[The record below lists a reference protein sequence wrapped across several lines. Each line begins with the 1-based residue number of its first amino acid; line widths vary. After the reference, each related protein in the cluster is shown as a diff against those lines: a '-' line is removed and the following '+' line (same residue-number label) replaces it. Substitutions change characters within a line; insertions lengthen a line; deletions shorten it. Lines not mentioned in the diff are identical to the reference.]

1 VTDEKNKSGLDE
13 QTFQKLLEAASVL
26 QKHNRGIRKTAVSPE
41 PHREQFRDPAP
52 ATEDALR
59 KGAPAAEENTR
70 TTPDYSLTLAEIV
83 EVQHQI
89 QIRHLESDQSM
100 ALVAERIA
108 RITKAS
114 GAAIGIL
121 EGKIVR
127 YRASAGAA
135 LPLESEVSLE
145 TAICADTVQT
155 GKVLRAPDVNTALL
169 FDPAVC
175 MERGIQ
181 SLVAVPIY
189 HDGSIAGALELYFD
203 RVNGFIEQ
211 DIHTCQL
218 MAGLVTEAI
227 SRDAGS
233 ALKKSMA
240 AERSSMLAAI
250 EKIKPS
256 LAALAGPRAEASPP
270 MKSGK
275 NVAAPT
281 LNVAEP
287 CACWKCGGP
296 LIEEEQFCGRCGAPR
311 IGEVDTASIQSKLAS
326 ALHMH
331 QASRELPFAPFSETV
346 PQLEEQGADIANDA
360 TEEATE
366 EAHQDGVLQP
376 FSIAGLAEEDSSPT
390 ESLVSHAPEEHS
402 TEPLSLGSEAVK
414 NNLEAHP
421 VALVRARQ
429 QDIIWSSA
437 SRAREFLESL
447 ARTSSPGALARF
459 WRARRGDFYLVVAVI
474 LVLIVIRWGI
484 LSNRSVGASGGG
496 ATASSSAARHK
507 SPADADLSVFDKLL
521 ISLGLAEAP
530 EAPEYKYKGNP
541 NTQVWIDPHTALYYC
556 PGSELYGKTPKGRF
570 ASQQDAQLDQF
581 EPASRRA
588 CN

>member
-1 VTDEKNKSGLDE
+1 VTDQKKNPGLDE
-13 QTFQKLLEAASVL
+13 QSFQKLLEAASVL
-26 QKHNRGIRKTAVSPE
+26 QEHNRGIRKTAVSSE
-41 PHREQFRDPAP
+41 PPREQAP
-52 ATEDALR
+52 ATQDALR
-59 KGAPAAEENTR
+59 KSAPPAEENTR

-121 EGKIVR
+121 EGKIIR
-127 YRASAGAA
+127 YRAGAGAPA

-155 GKVLRAPDVNTALL
+155 GKVLRAPDVHIALL
-169 FDPAVC
+169 SDPAVC
-175 MERGIQ
+175 IGRGIQ

-256 LAALAGPRAEASPP
+256 LAALAGSRAENPAA
-270 MKSGK
+270 KNSGE
-275 NVAAPT
+275 NVATPA
-281 LNVAEP
+281 LSVAEP

-296 LIEEEQFCGRCGAPR
+296 LIDEEQFCGKCGAPR
-311 IGEVDTASIQSKLAS
+311 VGEVDTASIQSKLAS

-331 QASRELPFAPFSETV
+331 QASRELPFAPFNETV
-346 PQLEEQGADIANDA
+346 PQLEEHGADIANDA
-360 TEEATE
+360 TEEE
-366 EAHQDGVLQP
+366 HQDGVLQP
-376 FSIAGLAEEDSSPT
+376 FSIAGLEGEDSSPT
-390 ESLVSHAPEEHS
+390 ESFVSHAPEEDS
-402 TEPLSLGSEAVK
+402 AEPLSVGSQVGK
-414 NNLEAHP
+414 NNVEAHP
-421 VALVRARQ
+421 GALVRARQ

-437 SRAREFLESL
+437 SRAREFLDSL
-447 ARTSSPGALARF
+447 AKTSSPGALARF

-484 LSNRSVGASGGG
+484 LSNRSVGASGSGG
-496 ATASSSAARHK
+496 TASSSAARRK
-507 SPADADLSVFDKLL
+507 SQADADLSMFDKLL

-556 PGSELYGKTPKGRF
+556 PDSELYGKTPKGKF

>member
-1 VTDEKNKSGLDE
+1 
-13 QTFQKLLEAASVL
+13 
-26 QKHNRGIRKTAVSPE
+26 
-41 PHREQFRDPAP
+41 
-52 ATEDALR
+52 
-59 KGAPAAEENTR
+59 
-70 TTPDYSLTLAEIV
+70 
-83 EVQHQI
+83 
-89 QIRHLESDQSM
+89 M
-100 ALVAERIA
+100 
-108 RITKAS
+108 
-114 GAAIGIL
+114 
-121 EGKIVR
+121 
-127 YRASAGAA
+127 
-135 LPLESEVSLE
+135 
-145 TAICADTVQT
+145 QT
-155 GKVLRAPDVNTALL
+155 GKVLRVPDVNTALL

-203 RVNGFIEQ
+203 RVNGFLEQ

-250 EKIKPS
+250 EKIRPS
-256 LAALAGPRAEASPP
+256 LAALAGPRAEASSST
-270 MKSGK
+270 KSGK
-275 NVAAPT
+275 NVAVPT

-296 LIEEEQFCGRCGAPR
+296 LIEEEQFCGKCGAPR
-311 IGEVDTASIQSKLAS
+311 VGEVDAASIQSKLAS

-360 TEEATE
+360 TEEA
-366 EAHQDGVLQP
+366 HQDGVLQP
-376 FSIAGLAEEDSSPT
+376 FSVAGLEQEDSSPT
-390 ESLVSHAPEEHS
+390 ESSVSHVPEEYS
-402 TEPLSLGSEAVK
+402 TEPLSVGSQAGK

-421 VALVRARQ
+421 GGLVRARQ
-429 QDIIWSSA
+429 QDIVWSSA

-496 ATASSSAARHK
+496 ATASSSAARRK
-507 SPADADLSVFDKLL
+507 SGADADLSVFDKLL

-556 PGSELYGKTPKGRF
+556 PGSELYGKTPKGKF

>member
-1 VTDEKNKSGLDE
+1 VTDQKNKSGLDE

-26 QKHNRGIRKTAVSPE
+26 QKHNRGIGKTAVSPE
-41 PHREQFRDPAP
+41 PHREQFREQAP

-59 KGAPAAEENTR
+59 KSAPPAEENTR

-83 EVQHQI
+83 EVQNQI

-121 EGKIVR
+121 EGKIIR
-127 YRASAGAA
+127 YRAGAGAA

-169 FDPAVC
+169 VDPVVC

-256 LAALAGPRAEASPP
+256 LAALAGPRAEASPST
-270 MKSGK
+270 KSGK

-287 CACWKCGGP
+287 GACWKCGGR
-296 LIEEEQFCGRCGAPR
+296 LIEEEQFCGKCGAPR
-311 IGEVDTASIQSKLAS
+311 VGEVDTASIQSKLAS

-346 PQLEEQGADIANDA
+346 PQLEAQGADIANDA
-360 TEEATE
+360 IEQE
-366 EAHQDGVLQP
+366 HQDGVLQP
-376 FSIAGLAEEDSSPT
+376 FSIAGLKEEDSSPT
-390 ESLVSHAPEEHS
+390 ELLVSHAPEEHGA
-402 TEPLSLGSEAVK
+402 EPLSVGSQAGK

-421 VALVRARQ
+421 GALVRARQ

-496 ATASSSAARHK
+496 TASSSAARRR

-556 PGSELYGKTPKGRF
+556 PGSELYGKTPKGKF

>member
-1 VTDEKNKSGLDE
+1 VTDQEKKSGLDE

-26 QKHNRGIRKTAVSPE
+26 QEHNRGIRKTAVSPE
-41 PHREQFRDPAP
+41 PHREQFRGQSP
-52 ATEDALR
+52 ATQDALR
-59 KGAPAAEENTR
+59 KSAPPAEENTR
-70 TTPDYSLTLAEIV
+70 STPDYSLTLAEIV

-121 EGKIVR
+121 EGKIIK
-127 YRASAGAA
+127 YRAGAGAA

-203 RVNGFIEQ
+203 RVNGFLEQ

-256 LAALAGPRAEASPP
+256 LAALAGPRVEASPST
-270 MKSGK
+270 KSGQ

-281 LNVAEP
+281 LSMAEP

-296 LIEEEQFCGRCGAPR
+296 LIEEEQFCGKCGAPR

-331 QASRELPFAPFSETV
+331 QASREVPFAPFSETV
-346 PQLEEQGADIANDA
+346 PQLEAQGADIANDA
-360 TEEATE
+360 TEAE
-366 EAHQDGVLQP
+366 HQDGVLQP
-376 FSIAGLAEEDSSPT
+376 FAIAGLEEEDSSPT
-390 ESLVSHAPEEHS
+390 ESFVSHAPEETS
-402 TEPLSLGSEAVK
+402 AEPLSVGSQAGQ

-421 VALVRARQ
+421 GALVRARQ
-429 QDIIWSSA
+429 QDVIWSSA

-447 ARTSSPGALARF
+447 AKTSSPGALARL

-496 ATASSSAARHK
+496 GTASSSAARRK
-507 SPADADLSVFDKLL
+507 SQADADLSVFDKLL

-556 PGSELYGKTPKGRF
+556 PGSELYGKTPKGKF

>member
-41 PHREQFRDPAP
+41 PHREQLRGQAP

-59 KGAPAAEENTR
+59 KSAPPAEENTR

-100 ALVAERIA
+100 ALVVERIA

-121 EGKIVR
+121 EGKIIR
-127 YRASAGAA
+127 YRAGAGAA
-135 LPLESEVSLE
+135 LPVESEVSLE

-256 LAALAGPRAEASPP
+256 LAALAGPRAEAAPST
-270 MKSGK
+270 KSGK

-281 LNVAEP
+281 LNRAEP

-296 LIEEEQFCGRCGAPR
+296 LIEEEQFCGKCGAPR
-311 IGEVDTASIQSKLAS
+311 IGEVDAASVQSKLAS

-360 TEEATE
+360 TEEE
-366 EAHQDGVLQP
+366 HEDGVLPP
-376 FSIAGLAEEDSSPT
+376 FSIAGREEEDSSPT
-390 ESLVSHAPEEHS
+390 ESLVSHAPEEYS
-402 TEPLSLGSEAVK
+402 AEPLSVGSQAGK
-414 NNLEAHP
+414 NNLDAHP
-421 VALVRARQ
+421 GALVRARQ

-484 LSNRSVGASGGG
+484 LSDGSVGASGGG
-496 ATASSSAARHK
+496 GTASSSAARRK

-556 PGSELYGKTPKGRF
+556 PGSELYGKTSKGKF

>member
-1 VTDEKNKSGLDE
+1 VTDQEKKSGLDE

-26 QKHNRGIRKTAVSPE
+26 QEHNRGIRKTAVSPE
-41 PHREQFRDPAP
+41 PHREQFRGQAP
-52 ATEDALR
+52 ATQDALR
-59 KGAPAAEENTR
+59 KSAPPAEENTR

-121 EGKIVR
+121 EGKIIR
-127 YRASAGAA
+127 YRAGAGAA
-135 LPLESEVSLE
+135 LPLGSEVTLE
-145 TAICADTVQT
+145 RAICADTVQT
-155 GKVLRAPDVNTALL
+155 GKVLRAPDVNTALIS
-169 FDPAVC
+169 DPAVC
-175 MERGIQ
+175 IERGIK

-256 LAALAGPRAEASPP
+256 LAALAGSRAENPP
-270 MKSGK
+270 PKNSGK
-275 NVAAPT
+275 NVAAPA
-281 LNVAEP
+281 LSVAEP

-296 LIEEEQFCGRCGAPR
+296 LIEEEQFCGKCGAPR
-311 IGEVDTASIQSKLAS
+311 IREVDTASIQSKLAS

-331 QASRELPFAPFSETV
+331 QASRELPFAPFDETV
-346 PQLEEQGADIANDA
+346 PQLEEHGADTANDV
-360 TEEATE
+360 TEEQHE
-366 EAHQDGVLQP
+366 VGVLQP
-376 FSIAGLAEEDSSPT
+376 FSIARLEEEDSSPT
-390 ESLVSHAPEEHS
+390 ESFVSHTPEEDS
-402 TEPLSLGSEAVK
+402 AQLLSVGSQVGE

-421 VALVRARQ
+421 GALVRARQ

-447 ARTSSPGALARF
+447 AKTSSPGALARF

-496 ATASSSAARHK
+496 GTASSSAARRK
-507 SPADADLSVFDKLL
+507 SQADADLPMFDKLL

-556 PGSELYGKTPKGRF
+556 PDSELYGKTPKGKF

>member
-1 VTDEKNKSGLDE
+1 VTDQKNKSGLDE

-26 QKHNRGIRKTAVSPE
+26 QEHNRGIRKTAVSPE
-41 PHREQFRDPAP
+41 PQREQFPGQAP
-52 ATEDALR
+52 ATQDALR
-59 KGAPAAEENTR
+59 KSAPPAEENTR

-127 YRASAGAA
+127 YRAGAGAA
-135 LPLESEVSLE
+135 LPRESEVSLE

-175 MERGIQ
+175 VGRGIQ

-203 RVNGFIEQ
+203 RVNGFMEQ

-227 SRDAGS
+227 GRDAGS

-256 LAALAGPRAEASPP
+256 LAALAGPRAAASPSTT
-270 MKSGK
+270 SGN

-281 LNVAEP
+281 LNGAEP

-296 LIEEEQFCGRCGAPR
+296 LIEEEQFCGKCGAPR

-326 ALHMH
+326 ALHMQ

-360 TEEATE
+360 AEEE
-366 EAHQDGVLQP
+366 HQDGVLQP
-376 FSIAGLAEEDSSPT
+376 FAIAGLEQEDSSPA
-390 ESLVSHAPEEHS
+390 ESFVSPAPAEYS
-402 TEPLSLGSEAVK
+402 AEPLSVGSQAGK
-414 NNLEAHP
+414 DNLEAHP
-421 VALVRARQ
+421 GALVRARQ
-429 QDIIWSSA
+429 QDITWSSA

-496 ATASSSAARHK
+496 VTASSSAARRK
-507 SPADADLSVFDKLL
+507 SQADADLSVFDKLL

-556 PGSELYGKTPKGRF
+556 PGSELYGKTAKGKF

>member
-1 VTDEKNKSGLDE
+1 MTDQKNKSGLDE

-41 PHREQFRDPAP
+41 PQSEQFRGEAP

-59 KGAPAAEENTR
+59 KNAPPAEENTR

-83 EVQHQI
+83 EAQHQI

-121 EGKIVR
+121 EGTIIR
-127 YRASAGAA
+127 YRAGAGAA
-135 LPLESEVSLE
+135 LPLGSEVSLE

-169 FDPAVC
+169 FDPAGC

-189 HDGSIAGALELYFD
+189 HDGNIAGALELYFD

-256 LAALAGPRAEASPP
+256 LAALAGPRAEASPST
-270 MKSGK
+270 KSDK
-275 NVAAPT
+275 NVAAPI

-287 CACWKCGGP
+287 CACWKCAGP
-296 LIEEEQFCGRCGAPR
+296 LIEEEQFCGKCGAPR
-311 IGEVDTASIQSKLAS
+311 IGEVDAASIQSKLAS

-360 TEEATE
+360 TEEE
-366 EAHQDGVLQP
+366 HQDGVLQP
-376 FSIAGLAEEDSSPT
+376 FSIAGLEQEDSSPT
-390 ESLVSHAPEEHS
+390 ESLVSHAPEQYS
-402 TEPLSLGSEAVK
+402 AEPLPAGSQTGK

-421 VALVRARQ
+421 GTLVRARQ

-447 ARTSSPGALARF
+447 ARTSSPGAVARF

-496 ATASSSAARHK
+496 GTASSGAARRR
-507 SPADADLSVFDKLL
+507 SPPDADLSLFDKLL

-556 PGSELYGKTPKGRF
+556 PGSELYGKTPKGKF

>member
-1 VTDEKNKSGLDE
+1 VTDQKKNPGLDE
-13 QTFQKLLEAASVL
+13 QSFQKLLEAASVL
-26 QKHNRGIRKTAVSPE
+26 QEHNRGIRKPAVSSE
-41 PHREQFRDPAP
+41 PHRGQAP
-52 ATEDALR
+52 ATQDALR
-59 KGAPAAEENTR
+59 KSAPPAEENTR

-89 QIRHLESDQSM
+89 QMRHLESDQSM

-121 EGKIVR
+121 EGKIIR
-127 YRASAGAA
+127 YRAGAGAPA

-155 GKVLRAPDVNTALL
+155 GKVLRAPDVHIALL
-169 FDPAVC
+169 SDPGVC
-175 MERGIQ
+175 IGRGIQ

-189 HDGSIAGALELYFD
+189 HDGSVAGALELYFD

-256 LAALAGPRAEASPP
+256 LAALAGPRAENPP
-270 MKSGK
+270 PTNSGK
-275 NVAAPT
+275 NVAAPA
-281 LNVAEP
+281 LSVAEP

-296 LIEEEQFCGRCGAPR
+296 LIDEEQFCGKCGASR

-331 QASRELPFAPFSETV
+331 QASRELPFAPFNLTV
-346 PQLEEQGADIANDA
+346 PQLEEHGADIANDA
-360 TEEATE
+360 TEEE
-366 EAHQDGVLQP
+366 HQDGVLQP
-376 FSIAGLAEEDSSPT
+376 FSIAGLEGEDSSPT
-390 ESLVSHAPEEHS
+390 ESFVSHAPEEDS
-402 TEPLSLGSEAVK
+402 AEPLSVGSQIGK

-421 VALVRARQ
+421 GALVRARQ

-447 ARTSSPGALARF
+447 AKTSSPGALARF

-496 ATASSSAARHK
+496 GTASSSAARRK
-507 SPADADLSVFDKLL
+507 SQADADLSMFDRLL

-556 PGSELYGKTPKGRF
+556 PDSELYGKTPKGKF